1 MSVSNGGSN
10 SRTRGY
16 SSGSRAATSI
26 GACLFGAALAIFV
39 FPACGAK
46 RETIVSSTR
55 TVTVDQGN
63 PSPARVVDTRM
74 VDISIVDLHQG
85 PTADP
90 RMEKVVGTI
99 INQGDR
105 PVSKIS
111 IRIDLLDDA
120 GRLVN
125 SVTTPPLAQTI
136 AALGGRATF
145 EASVPQNPAVS
156 AYHAVAI
163 AQ

>member
-1 MSVSNGGSN
+1 MRSVI
-10 SRTRGY
+10 RPDE
-16 SSGSRAATSI
+16 SSAARSI

-39 FPACGAK
+39 FAACGAK
-46 RETIVSSTR
+46 RETIVSSTH
-55 TVTVDQGN
+55 TVTVDQGK
-63 PSPARVVDTRM
+63 PSPPRM
-74 VDISIVDLHQG
+74 VDISIVDLHEE
-85 PTADP
+85 PAADP
-90 RMEKVVGTI
+90 QMEKVVGTI
-99 INQGDR
+99 INQGER

-120 GRLVN
+120 GNLVN

-145 EASVPQNPAVS
+145 EASVPRNPAVTT
-156 AYHAVAI
+156 YHAVAI

>member
-1 MSVSNGGSN
+1 MKSVI
-10 SRTRGY
+10 RPDE
-16 SSGSRAATSI
+16 SSAARSI

-39 FPACGAK
+39 FAACGAK
-46 RETIVSSTR
+46 RETIVSSTH
-55 TVTVDQGN
+55 TVTVDQGK
-63 PSPARVVDTRM
+63 PSPPRM
-74 VDISIVDLHQG
+74 VDISIVDLHEE
-85 PTADP
+85 PAADP
-90 RMEKVVGTI
+90 QMEKVVGTI

-105 PVSKIS
+105 PVSKLS

-120 GRLVN
+120 GNTVN

-145 EASVPQNPAVS
+145 EASVSRNPAVRT
-156 AYHAVAI
+156 YHAVAI

>member
-1 MSVSNGGSN
+1 VRSVI
-10 SRTRGY
+10 RPDE
-16 SSGSRAATSI
+16 SSAARSI

-39 FPACGAK
+39 FAACGAK
-46 RETIVSSTR
+46 RETIVSSTH
-55 TVTVDQGN
+55 TVTVDQGK
-63 PSPARVVDTRM
+63 PSPPRM
-74 VDISIVDLHQG
+74 VDISIVDLHEE
-85 PTADP
+85 PAADP

-105 PVSKIS
+105 PVSKLS

-120 GRLVN
+120 GNTVN

-145 EASVPQNPAVS
+145 EASVPRNPAVTT
-156 AYHAVAI
+156 YHAVAI

>member
-1 MSVSNGGSN
+1 VRSVI
-10 SRTRGY
+10 RPDE
-16 SSGSRAATSI
+16 SSAARSI

-39 FPACGAK
+39 FAACGAK
-46 RETIVSSTR
+46 RETIVSSTH
-55 TVTVDQGN
+55 TVTVDQGK
-63 PSPARVVDTRM
+63 PSPPRM
-74 VDISIVDLHQG
+74 VDISIVDLHEE
-85 PTADP
+85 PAADP
-90 RMEKVVGTI
+90 QMEKVVGTI
-99 INQGDR
+99 INQGER

-120 GRLVN
+120 GNLVN

-145 EASVPQNPAVS
+145 EASVPRNPAVTT
-156 AYHAVAI
+156 YHAVAI

>member
-1 MSVSNGGSN
+1 VRSVI
-10 SRTRGY
+10 RPDE
-16 SSGSRAATSI
+16 SSAARSI

-39 FPACGAK
+39 FAACGAK
-46 RETIVSSTR
+46 RETIVSSTH
-55 TVTVDQGN
+55 TVTVDQGK
-63 PSPARVVDTRM
+63 PSPPRM
-74 VDISIVDLHQG
+74 VDISIVDLHEE
-85 PTADP
+85 PAADP

-105 PVSKIS
+105 PVSKLS

-120 GRLVN
+120 GNTVN

-145 EASVPQNPAVS
+145 EASVPRNPAVRT
-156 AYHAVAI
+156 YHAVAI

>member
-1 MSVSNGGSN
+1 MKSMI
-10 SRTRGY
+10 RPDE
-16 SSGSRAATSI
+16 SSAATSI
-26 GACLFGAALAIFV
+26 GACLFGAALAIVV
-39 FPACGAK
+39 FAACGAK

-55 TVTVDQGN
+55 TVTVDQGQ
-63 PSPARVVDTRM
+63 PSPPRV
-74 VDISIVDLHQG
+74 VDISIVDLHEE

-99 INQGDR
+99 INQGER

-111 IRIDLLDDA
+111 IRIDLLNDA
-120 GRLVN
+120 GNLVN

-145 EASVPQNPAVS
+145 EASVPRNSAVTT
-156 AYHAVAI
+156 YHAVAI

>member
-1 MSVSNGGSN
+1 MKSMI
-10 SRTRGY
+10 RPDE
-16 SSGSRAATSI
+16 SSAATSI

-39 FPACGAK
+39 FAACGAK
-46 RETIVSSTR
+46 REAIVSSTR
-55 TVTVDQGN
+55 TVTVDQGK
-63 PSPARVVDTRM
+63 PSPPRVVDTPM
-74 VDISIVDLHQG
+74 VDISIVDLHEE

-99 INQGDR
+99 INQGER

-111 IRIDLLDDA
+111 IRIDFLDDA
-120 GRLVN
+120 GNLVN
-125 SVTTPPLAQTI
+125 SVTTPPLDQTI

-145 EASVPQNPAVS
+145 EASTPRNAAVTT
-156 AYHAVAI
+156 YHAVAI

>member
-1 MSVSNGGSN
+1 MKSMI
-10 SRTRGY
+10 RPDE
-16 SSGSRAATSI
+16 SSAATSI
-26 GACLFGAALAIFV
+26 GACVFGAALAIFV
-39 FPACGAK
+39 FAACGAK

-55 TVTVDQGN
+55 TVTVDQGK
-63 PSPARVVDTRM
+63 PSPPRVVDAPM
-74 VDISIVDLHQG
+74 VDISIVDLHEE

-99 INQGDR
+99 INQGER

-111 IRIDLLDDA
+111 IRIDLRDDA
-120 GRLVN
+120 GNLVN

-145 EASVPQNPAVS
+145 EASVPRNPAVTT
-156 AYHAVAI
+156 YHAVAI

>member
-1 MSVSNGGSN
+1 VI
-10 SRTRGY
+10 RPDE
-16 SSGSRAATSI
+16 SSAARSI

-39 FPACGAK
+39 FAACGAK
-46 RETIVSSTR
+46 RETIVSSTH
-55 TVTVDQGN
+55 TVTVDQGK
-63 PSPARVVDTRM
+63 PSPPRM
-74 VDISIVDLHQG
+74 VDISIVDLHEE
-85 PTADP
+85 PAADP
-90 RMEKVVGTI
+90 QMEKVVGTI
-99 INQGDR
+99 INQGER

-120 GRLVN
+120 GNLVN

-145 EASVPQNPAVS
+145 EASVPRNPAVTT
-156 AYHAVAI
+156 YHAVAI

>member
-1 MSVSNGGSN
+1 MKSMI
-10 SRTRGY
+10 RPDE
-16 SSGSRAATSI
+16 SSAATSI

-39 FPACGAK
+39 FAACGAK

-55 TVTVDQGN
+55 TVTVDQGK
-63 PSPARVVDTRM
+63 PSPPRVVDIPM
-74 VDISIVDLHQG
+74 VDISIVDLHEE

-99 INQGDR
+99 INQGER

-120 GRLVN
+120 GNLVN

-136 AALGGRATF
+136 AALGGRASF
-145 EASVPQNPAVS
+145 EASGPRNPAVTT
-156 AYHAVAI
+156 YHAVAI

>member
-1 MSVSNGGSN
+1 MRSVI
-10 SRTRGY
+10 RPDD
-16 SSGSRAATSI
+16 SSAARSI
-26 GACLFGAALAIFV
+26 GACLFAAALAIFV
-39 FPACGAK
+39 FAACGAK
-46 RETIVSSTR
+46 RETIVSSTHTH
-55 TVTVDQGN
+55 TVTVDQGK
-63 PSPARVVDTRM
+63 PSPPRM
-74 VDISIVDLHQG
+74 VDISIVDLHEE
-85 PTADP
+85 PAADP

-105 PVSKIS
+105 PVSKLS

-120 GRLVN
+120 GNLVN

-145 EASVPQNPAVS
+145 EASVPRNPAVTT
-156 AYHAVAI
+156 YHAVAI

>member
-1 MSVSNGGSN
+1 MKSMI
-10 SRTRGY
+10 RPDE
-16 SSGSRAATSI
+16 SSAATIDRRVPFRCRLGDLRLRGVWGEARNDRFLDAHKS
-26 GACLFGAALAIFV
+26 
-39 FPACGAK
+39 P
-46 RETIVSSTR
+46 STR
-55 TVTVDQGN
+55 A
-63 PSPARVVDTRM
+63 SPRRRGWRTPM
-74 VDISIVDLHQG
+74 VDISIVDLHEE

-99 INQGDR
+99 VNQGDR

-120 GRLVN
+120 GNRVN

-145 EASVPQNPAVS
+145 EASVPRNPAVTT
-156 AYHAVAI
+156 YHAVAI